1 MHVPEQAESRSF
13 GLAYFNDKRLTYLK
27 MVAYHGC
34 IINIYQRLWCSDD
47 RGICY
52 DLRFDDYP
60 TARGNDGER
69 NRHKRGIK
77 GGGRQS
83 PCEQR

>member
-27 MVAYHGC
+27 RVACHGC
-34 IINIYQRLWCSDD
+34 IINIYQRLWCSGD

-60 TARGNDGER
+60 TGKGDDGER
-69 NRHKRGIK
+69 NRHSVG
-77 GGGRQS
+77 
-83 PCEQR
+83 